1 MWEFEFD
8 IKSELFSTRNS
19 LWKLNKYS
27 LGVQYKN

>member
-8 IKSELFSTRNS
+8 IKSELFSTLNS